1 MLGYLLLGL
10 LAHGSAE
17 NATVYQLTDLDLWC
31 IDKLGISTTTTSTP
45 WFVTSADL
53 ALAEERAQFRANVKR
68 DGWLMAEEFQAWLEV
83 RVYATLLCL
92 TFGTPLLVIMLY
104 RYSST
109 FRKWVTVIDRNLTFG
124 RCFMLLVA
132 VFVIA
137 AGLCWFFSLRIVY
150 TTRLVMQDL
159 QDYFLS
165 SFSTRLMDIAI
176 SEFDHFTTDNIGKQV
191 QIGSYLCNPTDGVFE
206 LRSFGV
212 DCVFSNQVFATIDL
226 SQPIHLEPQTVGEMF
241 IDYNVLQH
249 WNNLVLPAINT
260 VINSAMGR
268 VGLADAVVTLSFVIT
283 TDCVARDTQIFLGIK
298 ANVPI
303 GLAKLPEI
311 WAWNQSFYEDTTQFW
326 ADLYKAVNK
335 GLKTE
340 RFLEWDS
347 LNIHGEVMTEVF
359 LIVVLCSVILVS
371 AIFLVMLLLLKSG
384 CQCRICRRRPVET
397 NSLNPVCP
405 EKVWGRSVSDLEIIV
420 ADETPQAKPHL
431 TKAMSQSRLASA
443 ASIPKGP
450 KTIVSS

>member
-1 MLGYLLLGL
+1 
-10 LAHGSAE
+10 
-17 NATVYQLTDLDLWC
+17 
-31 IDKLGISTTTTSTP
+31 
-45 WFVTSADL
+45 
-53 ALAEERAQFRANVKR
+53 
-68 DGWLMAEEFQAWLEV
+68 
-83 RVYATLLCL
+83 
-92 TFGTPLLVIMLY
+92 
-104 RYSST
+104 
-109 FRKWVTVIDRNLTFG
+109 
-124 RCFMLLVA
+124 MLLVA

-191 QIGSYLCNPTDGVFE
+191 QIGSYLCSPTDGVFE

-311 WAWNQSFYEDTTQFW
+311 WAWNQSFYEDPTQFW

-340 RFLEWDS
+340 RFLE
-347 LNIHGEVMTEVF
+347 T
-359 LIVVLCSVILVS
+359 
-371 AIFLVMLLLLKSG
+371 
-384 CQCRICRRRPVET
+384 R
-397 NSLNPVCP
+397 
-405 EKVWGRSVSDLEIIV
+405 
-420 ADETPQAKPHL
+420 
-431 TKAMSQSRLASA
+431 
-443 ASIPKGP
+443 
-450 KTIVSS
+450 